1 MKRFYI
7 IIFLT
12 ALFATT
18 TGNMTAAERELD
30 SMWDRANTMYIN
42 ADYTGAIAVYDSI
55 LNSGYS
61 STKLYYNL
69 GNAYFKAGQNG
80 KAIVYYNKAL
90 ALSPTDADT
99 KYNLAVANS
108 FVKDEI
114 AEIPTFFLVKWLR
127 SVRDLLGSNA
137 WAIISLIALGCALCG
152 LLFYLL
158 PEKKS
163 LRQIGFWGGLTM
175 GLIFIL
181 TASFAAIE
189 KHERIDSSHAIII
202 NSAVSVKSSPDN
214 SSTDIFILHEGTKV
228 KITNQYG
235 DWSEIAIPNGSKGW
249 LLNSVMETI

>member
-1 MKRFYI
+1 MKRVYI
-7 IIFLT
+7 IILLT
-12 ALFATT
+12 ALFATSA
-18 TGNMTAAERELD
+18 GNMTAAERELD

-55 LNSGYS
+55 LNTGYS

-69 GNAYFKAGQNG
+69 GNAYFKSGQTG

-99 KYNLAVANS
+99 KYNLSVANS

-114 AEIPTFFLVKWLR
+114 AEIPTLFLVRWLR
-127 SVRDLLGSNA
+127 SVRQLLGSNA
-137 WAIISLIALGCALCG
+137 WAVISLIALAAALCG

-158 PEKKS
+158 PERKRV
-163 LRQIGFWGGLTM
+163 RQIGFWGGMAM
-175 GLIFIL
+175 GLVFVI
-181 TASFAAIE
+181 TAAFAAIE
-189 KHERIDSSHAIII
+189 KHESTDSSHAIII
-202 NSAVSVKSSPDN
+202 NNAVSVKSSPDN

-235 DWSEIAIPNGSKGW
+235 EWSEITIPNGSKGW
-249 LLNSVMETI
+249 LQNSVMETI

>member
-152 LLFYLL
+152 LSSAIMWPGSY
-158 PEKKS
+158 S
-163 LRQIGFWGGLTM
+163 LASASIKGGGTMMFAFLAIAGDLGGTIGPAIIGTVSSLCEDNLKTGFGVA
-175 GLIFIL
+175 LIFPIGIFVL
-181 TASFAAIE
+181 LVC
-189 KHERIDSSHAIII
+189 R
-202 NSAVSVKSSPDN
+202 SVRKN
-214 SSTDIFILHEGTKV
+214 RNK
-228 KITNQYG
+228 
-235 DWSEIAIPNGSKGW
+235 
-249 LLNSVMETI
+249 